1 MCIGLPLQVQ
11 SVEPGHAWVAGRGEH
26 RRVNT
31 ALVDGDGPCRPGD
44 WLLVFLDGAR
54 ERLTP
59 ERAAEIAA
67 TLDLLG
73 DALAGAQHG
82 GTGEAAF
89 TLPSAMSAEQL
100 AALTTSPAPEPH
112 KETP

>member
-11 SVEPGHAWVAGRGEH
+11 SVEAGHAWVRGRGER

-31 ALVDGDGPCRPGD
+31 ALVDGEHPCRPGD

-59 ERAAEIAA
+59 ERAAEISA

-73 DALAGAQHG
+73 DALAGLPHDSPAA
-82 GTGEAAF
+82 AAF

-100 AALTTSPAPEPH
+100 AALTASPVPAPLQ
-112 KETP
+112 ETP

>member
-1 MCIGLPLQVQ
+1 MCIGLPLQVL

-54 ERLTP
+54 ERLSP
-59 ERAAEIAA
+59 ARAAEINA

-73 DALAGAQHG
+73 NALAGLQHDSPAQ
-82 GTGEAAF
+82 AAF

-100 AALTTSPAPEPH
+100 AALTTSPTSTPDQ
-112 KETP
+112 ETT